1 MLTYFAYL
9 NEHTKRLFF
18 ILKQKTSET
27 LKIIFL
33 QNICKTWFLTLSI
46 NTVSFFLIKCNFMLN
61 WKPKKIDKKWFSETG
76 RWMLATIPVI
86 LFLGSLSIKEQTK
99 RTPYRLVGCFFIQW
113 KFWWRITLFEKKSKF
128 LINSHHYV
136 LRWYAYFLM
145 FAAVQ
150 Q

>member
-9 NEHTKRLFF
+9 NEHTKRLIF

-46 NTVSFFLIKCNFMLN
+46 NTVFFFDKMQLLN
-61 WKPKKIDKKWFSETG
+61 WKPKKFDKKWFSETG

-99 RTPYRLVGCFFIQW
+99 RTPYRFIQW
-113 KFWWRITLFEKKSKF
+113 KFWWRITLFEKKSKL

-150 Q
+150 K

>member
-1 MLTYFAYL
+1 MLTYFFYL
-9 NEHTKRLFF
+9 NEHTKRLIF

-61 WKPKKIDKKWFSETG
+61 WKPKKIDKNDFLKLEDECWQRSPLFYFLEVYRSKNKRNERPTG
-76 RWMLATIPVI
+76 W
-86 LFLGSLSIKEQTK
+86 
-99 RTPYRLVGCFFIQW
+99 LVVFFIQW